1 MSRAPENWYVYYPA
15 PVDTTS
21 ALPLLRQMQQRLA
34 ELCGVR
40 ARIEE
45 RVGPDAAPTWMEVYE
60 GVINPELFA
69 ASLRAGVGAIGLNSE
84 QATARRVER
93 FRRL

>member
-1 MSRAPENWYVYYPA
+1 
-15 PVDTTS
+15 
-21 ALPLLRQMQQRLA
+21 MQQQLA
-34 ELCGVR
+34 EHCGIR

-60 GVINPELFA
+60 GVINPDLFA
-69 ASLRAGVGAIGLNSE
+69 ASLQAGVGVLGLDRE
-84 QATARRVER
+84 QASARRVER